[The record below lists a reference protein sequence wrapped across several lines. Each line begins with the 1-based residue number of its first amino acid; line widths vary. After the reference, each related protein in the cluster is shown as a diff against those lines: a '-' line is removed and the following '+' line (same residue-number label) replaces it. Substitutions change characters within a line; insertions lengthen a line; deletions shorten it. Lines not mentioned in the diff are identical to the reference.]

1 MPPKSPTVLN
11 RADRA
16 RLRFLRE
23 IVREQNRAHAAAKPA
38 KTPKK
43 NG

>member
-1 MPPKSPTVLN
+1 MPPKSSPALS
-11 RADRA
+11 RSDRA

-23 IVREQNRAHAAAKPA
+23 IVREQNRAHAVAQPPKA
-38 KTPKK
+38 PKK